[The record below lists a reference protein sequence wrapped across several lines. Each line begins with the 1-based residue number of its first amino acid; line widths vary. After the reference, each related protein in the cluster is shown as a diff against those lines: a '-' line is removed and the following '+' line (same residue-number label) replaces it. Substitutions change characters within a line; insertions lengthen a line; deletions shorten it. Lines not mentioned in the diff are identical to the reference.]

1 METIEKQGTLTVVGA
16 LLVFIAAMSPNAVAG
31 RTRYKADDNSALV
44 IMHLA
49 ISGTPVT
56 AILLEEKDDRRYL
69 YIEQSAEA
77 FTIVDVT
84 RPDHA
89 KIVKRFAWPGNTSRG
104 RLEMVGAD
112 LALVRASGE
121 ISGVPGSGQTSESIS
136 VLDLTDPQN
145 PRTLQSFNG
154 VTSATSDQSRNLI
167 YITNGDGLWVLRPKQ
182 KESAPST
189 QWCTSE
195 SAISGDLANCY

>member
-1 METIEKQGTLTVVGA
+1 MESIWKKGTLRAVGA
-16 LLVFIAAMSPNAVAG
+16 FLAFIVAMSPNAVAG
-31 RTRYKADDNSALV
+31 RARYKADDNSALV

-49 ISGTPVT
+49 MSGTPVT
-56 AILLEEKDDRRYL
+56 AILLKEKDDRRYL

-84 RPDHA
+84 QPDHA
-89 KIVKRFAWPGNTSRG
+89 KIVNRIAWPGNASRG
-104 RLEMVGAD
+104 RLQMIGPD

-136 VLDLTDPQN
+136 VLDLTDPEN
-145 PRTLQSFNG
+145 PRALQSFNG
-154 VTSATSDQSRNLI
+154 VTSVTSDESRNLI
-167 YITNGDGLWVLRPKQ
+167 YITNSSGLWVLRPKQ
-182 KESAPST
+182 KESAPSM